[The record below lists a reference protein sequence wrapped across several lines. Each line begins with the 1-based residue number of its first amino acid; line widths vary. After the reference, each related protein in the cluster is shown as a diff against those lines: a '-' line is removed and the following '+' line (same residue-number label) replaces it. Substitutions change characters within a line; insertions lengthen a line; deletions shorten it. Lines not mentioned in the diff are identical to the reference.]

1 MTTKTLVTYLRNL
14 FESLIKRKQEYM
26 KLKDFLFHIQDEEAR
41 IELEIDN
48 KEDYQYHHF
57 WLSDF
62 RSNIN
67 VAKQYRDYYVD
78 SFSFDT
84 EKDAHADIRI
94 YIKQNL

>member
-1 MTTKTLVTYLRNL
+1 
-14 FESLIKRKQEYM
+14 M
-26 KLKDFLFHIQDEEAR
+26 KLEDFLSLIQDEEAR

-48 KEDYQYHHF
+48 KEDYHYHHF

-62 RSNIN
+62 RSNLDI
-67 VAKQYRDYYVD
+67 AKYYRDYDVN

-94 YIKQNL
+94 YSELPPPKRGFLIQRHGLH

>member
-1 MTTKTLVTYLRNL
+1 
-14 FESLIKRKQEYM
+14 M
-26 KLKDFLFHIQDEEAR
+26 KLKDFLFLIQDEEAR

-48 KEDYQYHHF
+48 EEDYQYHHF

-67 VAKQYRDYYVD
+67 VAKDYRDYYVN

-84 EKDAHADIRI
+84 EKDANADISI
-94 YIKQNL
+94 HVKQKI